1 MFPLAT
7 QLIYKSL
14 KWPWNHILIQR
25 SKNFGLRGGG
35 WEEGL
40 FLLYLSP
47 VLINFA
53 IKIQFLIY
61 VILFFKFYLL
71 VKRQR
76 NIKVLVYILCIQK
89 HPQSKKQHHGT
100 LYREIIRVPWLP
112 LYIMV
117 IILSLSIHYIPS
129 VFLLY
134 LSLLGLKFTNTRG
147 MLYHYSSINS

>member
-1 MFPLAT
+1 MTL
-7 QLIYKSL
+7 KSYF
-14 KWPWNHILIQR
+14 N
-25 SKNFGLRGGG
+25 SKVKKLWFKGGG
-35 WEEGL
+35 MRGRA
-40 FLLYLSP
+40 LSIVFISSFDKLCNKNP
-47 VLINFA
+47 IFNLCGFVL
-53 IKIQFLIY
+53 
-61 VILFFKFYLL
+61 KFYLL

-89 HPQSKKQHHGT
+89 HPQSTKQQHGT

-117 IILSLSIHYIPS
+117 IILSLSLHYIPS